1 MQRLASSATLE
12 RFVAGLLNDIERKG
26 GAGIA
31 AEVAGL
37 SEGVTTLSTIP
48 LAELPTKPPPG
59 GFEIEYRGCIGGT
72 SKNIG
77 VVKGQVFDRQG
88 RVIVGARVGIW
99 LDGRWW
105 DSPANPARTNEA
117 GWYEWN
123 LTVGQR
129 VEFVSLNV
137 GGQEVSFTPEGFE
150 VEATGGCYQHVNF
163 RER

>member
-1 MQRLASSATLE
+1 M
-12 RFVAGLLNDIERKG
+12 AGLLNDIERKG